1 VILWLLSQPEYVN
14 INEISLDPIQTGTFA
29 RER

>member
-1 VILWLLSQPEYVN
+1 LLSQPEYVN
-14 INEISLDPIQTGTFA
+14 INEISLDPVQTGAYA